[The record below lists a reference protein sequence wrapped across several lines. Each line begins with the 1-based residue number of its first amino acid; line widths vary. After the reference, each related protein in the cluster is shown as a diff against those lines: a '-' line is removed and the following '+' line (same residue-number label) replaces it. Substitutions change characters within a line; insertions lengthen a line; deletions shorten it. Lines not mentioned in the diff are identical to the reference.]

1 MINSFKTSGLVY
13 HGEGAISKIK
23 CILEEL
29 GLLVDPGLF
38 STGIIDELKKNI
50 TNDIEEFNEI
60 EPEPSVNLVG
70 KIVQILREKRLDAI
84 ISIGG
89 GSCIDIGKMV
99 SALMKNDGV
108 VSDYFGVNKVKYP
121 GLPLIVIPTT
131 SGTGSEVS
139 PAAIFHDMTDNTK
152 KGVRS
157 DFLYPNY
164 VILDPVLTRT
174 LPPALTAS
182 TGIDAL
188 THAIEGF
195 TSCNATI
202 ISDVFA
208 RKAIKMIGGNLKR
221 AYRDGQDLDCR
232 EKMQMASYF
241 AGITL
246 AIANVGTVHA
256 LAQTIGGIYK
266 ISHGVANAFLLP
278 HVMEFN
284 VVDCVEEYCEIA
296 KLLGVETAGSVRI
309 DKAEKGI
316 EAVRSL
322 VNELNINE
330 SEELKRLKDADAGK
344 IARLCMES
352 QARLLKLN
360 VRKTEE
366 KDLKGIMLS
375 ALREIK

>member
-1 MINSFKTSGLVY
+1 
-13 HGEGAISKIK
+13 
-23 CILEEL
+23 
-29 GLLVDPGLF
+29 
-38 STGIIDELKKNI
+38 
-50 TNDIEEFNEI
+50 
-60 EPEPSVNLVG
+60 
-70 KIVQILREKRLDAI
+70 
-84 ISIGG
+84 
-89 GSCIDIGKMV
+89 
-99 SALMKNDGV
+99 
-108 VSDYFGVNKVKYP
+108 
-121 GLPLIVIPTT
+121 
-131 SGTGSEVS
+131 
-139 PAAIFHDMTDNTK
+139 
-152 KGVRS
+152 
-157 DFLYPNY
+157 
-164 VILDPVLTRT
+164 
-174 LPPALTAS
+174 
-182 TGIDAL
+182 
-188 THAIEGF
+188 
-195 TSCNATI
+195 
-202 ISDVFA
+202 
-208 RKAIKMIGGNLKR
+208 
-221 AYRDGQDLDCR
+221 
-232 EKMQMASYF
+232 MQMASYF